1 MRFHQEWAERAEA
14 LAPEQRMKDW
24 EQMLETDNLQK
35 LAKALTTEP
44 KEEQELMELM
54 TDVVEDLA
62 YFQMMHRMYQGAL
75 AQEAQEENNQEYDSQ
90 DYEDEAQI
98 WEKELM
104 PALTRAMKEN
114 RLENYL
120 IRSVQNLWYLEPV
133 ELVEKYLQ
141 SIKEWRDKLI
151 EDKREEIEWEIQDLQ
166 NEIKEELS
174 LSPEEQDQ
182 KRLKNLQM
190 ELKMKQTEDP
200 QDDYD
205 ETQTEMENLI
215 EALEAWLKGKTDWES
230 VNYLL
235 ENEYP
240 PVWGGLFRWR
250 YPQEQYDLEEIFRR
264 TRHGARWSRVY
275 FNQVY
280 NEDWEIAKQW
290 YSGTIREYLDRF
302 SKNWEAETRELVAQA
317 RTETAN
323 ELKWNPVY
331 VVSQIRNLQ
340 STNPSYLKELKEEDS
355 LMDWIISYQREAE
368 LQEKILVEQNLKEGH
383 SQESAQAHAENVV
396 REMVRANMI

>member
-62 YFQMMHRMYQGAL
+62 YFQMMHRMYQEAL
-75 AQEAQEENNQEYDSQ
+75 AQEEDSQ

-98 WEKELM
+98 WEREMM
-104 PALTRAMKEN
+104 PALSRAMKEN

-120 IRSVQNLWYLEPV
+120 LEKVENLWYLEPV
-133 ELVEKYLQ
+133 WMMEKYLGK
-141 SIKEWRDKLI
+141 ILEWRDKLI
-151 EDKREEIEWEIQDLQ
+151 EDNREEIEKEIQYLQ
-166 NEIKEELS
+166 NELREELS
-174 LSPEEQDQ
+174 LPPEEQNQ

-190 ELKMKQTEDP
+190 ELEMKQAEDP
-200 QDDYD
+200 QDNYD
-205 ETQTEMENLI
+205 NAQTDIENLI
-215 EALEAWLKGKTDWES
+215 EAMEAWIKGTKDWES

-240 PVWGGLFRWR
+240 PSWASLFFFP
-250 YPQEQYDLEEIFRR
+250 YPQEKLNLEAIFER
-264 TRHGARWSRVY
+264 TRHGARWLRVY

-290 YSGTIREYLDRF
+290 YSGTIREFLDRF
-302 SKNWEAETRELVAQA
+302 SKNWEAETRELVTQA
-317 RTETAN
+317 KTETAN

-340 STNPSYLKELKEEDS
+340 ATNQSFLEELEEEDS
-355 LMDWIISYQREAE
+355 LKDWIIRYQREAE

-396 REMVRANMI
+396 REMIRADMI